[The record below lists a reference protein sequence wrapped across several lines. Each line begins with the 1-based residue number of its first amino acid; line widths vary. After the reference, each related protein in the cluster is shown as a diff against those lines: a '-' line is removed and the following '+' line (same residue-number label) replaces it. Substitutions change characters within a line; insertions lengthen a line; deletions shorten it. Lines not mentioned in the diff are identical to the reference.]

1 MIHFAAKFRCQIMEL
16 FQTVLWRLILIR
28 IVVKS
33 AHDILTEVIGV
44 CESVEFIFRN
54 AVDVLACED
63 ASREWAPCY
72 KTELVSFEKL
82 SELHFDLMSLKHVVL
97 NLAADRFVQI

>member
-1 MIHFAAKFRCQIMEL
+1 MIHFAVKFCCQIVEL
-16 FQTVLWRLILIR
+16 FQTVLRRLILIR

-33 AHDILTEVIGV
+33 AHDFLTEVIGV
-44 CESVEFIFRN
+44 CESVELIFRN

-63 ASREWAPCY
+63 ASREWTPCY
-72 KTELVSFEKL
+72 QTELVSFEKL

-97 NLAADRFVQI
+97 NLAANRFVQI